1 MRNTNVKNEKGIT
14 LIVLVITVVIL
25 FILSLLVVDFTNRN
39 TKKFLER
46 HARIKKHHN

>member
-25 FILSLLVVDFTNRN
+25 FILSLLVVDFTVDGKLFK
-39 TKKFLER
+39 T
-46 HARIKKHHN
+46 ARKNLKYIFI